1 MASDIERLKSRIFL
15 GALFPVMK
23 VALHDNPKM
32 KKKFAGVNARIQF
45 AARDGDGNG
54 NGHGDGDIGAYLDFT
69 AGDLEIVQGICENPD
84 VAFWFG
90 SIEKMNAMLAGKP
103 VLPRIKGIYRLGLLA
118 KAISLFLSLK
128 LLEPDARPKDP
139 QKRRL
144 KVKMSVFMMV
154 AALSQYNKGG
164 DPEMVKWTSMQPERI
179 YQISVTGEDDIAA
192 YLRVKAGKTK
202 AGRGFYTKRRPFV
215 HMKFNGIDGAMPI
228 LLEEIDMVE
237 AVRDGLLSLDGSPEY
252 ARDLGNF
259 MVRIQ
264 KLVM

>member
-1 MASDIERLKSRIFL
+1 MASDIERLKTRIFL
-15 GALFPVMK
+15 RALFPVMK

-32 KKKFAGVNARIQF
+32 KKKFAGINARIQF
-45 AARDGDGNG
+45 AAKDGN
-54 NGHGDGDIGAYLDFT
+54 GDIGAYLDFKD
-69 AGDLEIVQGICENPD
+69 GDLEIVQDICERPD

-90 SIEKMNAMLAGKP
+90 SIEKMNAMLGGKP
-103 VLPRIKGIYRLGLLA
+103 VMPRIKGIYRLPLLL
-118 KAISLFLSLK
+118 KAVSLFLNLK
-128 LLEPDARPKDP
+128 LLEPGARPKDP

-164 DPEMVKWTSMQPERI
+164 DPEMVKWTSKQPERI
-179 YQISVTGEDDIAA
+179 YQISVAGEDDIAA
-192 YLRVKAGKTK
+192 YLKVKAGKSK

-215 HMKFNGIDGAMPI
+215 HMKFNGIDGALPI
-228 LLEEIDMVE
+228 LLEEVDMVE
-237 AVRDGLLSLDGSPEY
+237 AVGDGLLSLEGSPEY

-264 KLVM
+264 NLVM